1 MLVANYQH
9 VYSSIGE
16 LAVNTVFK
24 KILLQTLCE
33 CLVTQ
38 YIDYN
43 LSKSVALSHMT
54 SSIFTSFTL
63 PNGQVLKNRIVK
75 AAMEENLATYEHL
88 PGIELKR
95 LYKAWAEG
103 GVGLIITGNVMV
115 DHLAMTGPGGVVLE
129 QDTDLT
135 PFIEL
140 AMLSKTN
147 DTKVWMQINHPGR
160 QVFKKM
166 GGKVLSPS
174 DVALDMGKHS
184 AMFSAPKPMDDAEIH
199 DVIQRFTTT
208 AKRAEQA
215 GFDGVEIH
223 GAHGY
228 LLAQFL
234 SPLTNKR
241 HDQWGGSLE
250 NRARLLIEVVKS
262 VQAACGEGF
271 AIAVKLNSA
280 DFQRGGFDVADAEQV
295 VKMLGELNIDL
306 VELSGG
312 SYEAPA
318 MQGRTADDRTL
329 AREAYFLEFASK
341 IAKNVAVPI
350 MTTGGVRRFD
360 VAKQVIDSG
369 VQLVGMASALA
380 LTSDLPNKWQQ
391 DTAVLGHIPV
401 VNWKDKTLSGLATM
415 ALVKQQLRRIAAG
428 KSPKLSASP
437 LWALITDQLRGAKL
451 TKRYKKQYKSEIL

>member
-1 MLVANYQH
+1 
-9 VYSSIGE
+9 
-16 LAVNTVFK
+16 
-24 KILLQTLCE
+24 
-33 CLVTQ
+33 
-38 YIDYN
+38 
-43 LSKSVALSHMT
+43 MT
-54 SSIFTSFTL
+54 ASIFTLFTL
-63 PNGQVLKNRIVK
+63 PNGQVLKNRLVK
-75 AAMEENLATYEHL
+75 AAMEENLATSEHL
-88 PGIELKR
+88 PGDDLKR
-95 LYKAWAEG
+95 LYKAWADG
-103 GVGLIITGNVMV
+103 GVGLIITGNVMI

-129 QDTDLT
+129 KDTDLK

-140 AMLSKTN
+140 AKLSKTN
-147 DTKVWMQINHPGR
+147 DTKIWMQINHPGR

-166 GGKVLSPS
+166 SGKVLSPS

-184 AMFSAPKPMDDAEIH
+184 AMFSVPKPMDETEIQ

-215 GFDGVEIH
+215 GVDGVEIH

-241 HDQWGGSLE
+241 NDQWGGSLE
-250 NRARLLIEVVKS
+250 NRARLLIEVVRS
-262 VQAACGEGF
+262 VKAACSDSF

-280 DFQRGGFDVADAEQV
+280 DFQRGGFDIEDAEQV
-295 VKMLGELNIDL
+295 VKMLAELNIDL

-318 MQGRTADDRTL
+318 MQGRTADNRTL

-341 IAKNVAVPI
+341 IADNVSVPI
-350 MTTGGVRRFD
+350 MTTGGVRRFE

-369 VQLVGMASALA
+369 VPLVGMASALA
-380 LTSDLPNKWQQ
+380 LTPDLPNQWQQ
-391 DTAVLGHIPV
+391 DSTVLGHIPV

-428 KSPKLSASP
+428 KSANYSASP
-437 LWALITDQLRGAKL
+437 LWALITDQVRSAKL
-451 TKRYKKQYKSEIL
+451 TKRYKKQHINEIS